1 MLIRPYSEPDE
12 PAVVA
17 LWKACELT
25 RPWNDP
31 HRDIERKLQVQR
43 EGFLVGE
50 VDGRLVASVMVGYD
64 GHRGWINYLAVHP
77 DFQRRGYATRLM
89 TAAQDLLLRA
99 GCPKINLQVRTSN
112 LQAFPFYR
120 SLGFEQD
127 EVLSLGKRLVPD
139 DPPDGGG
146 DA

>member
-12 PAVVA
+12 HAVVA
-17 LWKACELT
+17 LWRACDLT

-31 HRDIERKLQVQR
+31 HRDISRKLRVQR

-50 VDGRLVASVMVGYD
+50 IDGRLVASVMVGYD

-89 TAAQDLLLRA
+89 TAAQNLLLRA

-112 LQAFPFYR
+112 LQAFAFYR

-127 EVLSLGKRLVPD
+127 EVLSLGKRLIPD
-139 DPPDGGG
+139 DPPGDGGG
-146 DA
+146 